1 MPGADQVVLRAP
13 TSADIEAAARCHL
26 ACWQEAYTGVIADDR
41 LTAITRDLEWA
52 IGVWRRMLDSNRTVI
67 LAADGDVIVG
77 FATTRPT
84 PEPGLDIALHL
95 NAINVRRA
103 YWGSGVGQ
111 RLLDAA
117 IGDRAASLWVFRD
130 NARAQA
136 FYVRNGF
143 TPDGAEQIEEFFG
156 GLVEIRIVRRC

>member
-1 MPGADQVVLRAP
+1 
-13 TSADIEAAARCHL
+13 
-26 ACWQEAYTGVIADDR
+26 
-41 LTAITRDLEWA
+41 
-52 IGVWRRMLDSNRTVI
+52 MLDSNRTVI
-67 LAADGDVIVG
+67 LAVDGDVIVG

-95 NAINVRRA
+95 NAINVRRP

-117 IGDRAASLWVFRD
+117 IGDRDASLWVFRD

-143 TPDGAEQIEEFFG
+143 TLDRAEQIEEFFG
-156 GLVEIRIVRRC
+156 GLVEIRMVRRC